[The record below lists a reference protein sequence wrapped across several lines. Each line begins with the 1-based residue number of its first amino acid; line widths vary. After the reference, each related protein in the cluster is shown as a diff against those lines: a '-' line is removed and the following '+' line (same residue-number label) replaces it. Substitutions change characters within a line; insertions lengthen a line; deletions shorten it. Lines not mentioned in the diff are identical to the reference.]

1 LFRQLSQLPVI
12 ITAVAGIFSVGGLYV
27 SFSGMRE
34 DLAKHEA
41 KLELVQEKL
50 SSVDL
55 TEVRGVNVRLTRVES
70 ALILIDKQLD
80 RIERNLDS
88 RR

>member
-1 LFRQLSQLPVI
+1 
-12 ITAVAGIFSVGGLYV
+12 
-27 SFSGMRE
+27 MRE